1 MIVHVL
7 ISEMVGYIHA
17 EQMESRNH
25 TDYSRFLF
33 VIYDKKLC
41 ADQLICGNWQGVI
54 RMFNDN
60 MQLEKY
66 WGIELRE
73 P

>member
-41 ADQLICGNWQGVI
+41 ADQLICGN
-54 RMFNDN
+54 
-60 MQLEKY
+60 
-66 WGIELRE
+66 
-73 P
+73 

>member
-1 MIVHVL
+1 MINCATFCNDIKAIKDMIVHVL

-41 ADQLICGNWQGVI
+41 ADQLICGN
-54 RMFNDN
+54 
-60 MQLEKY
+60 
-66 WGIELRE
+66 
-73 P
+73 